1 MEGCRKICIEA
12 NGINVLIRRTPHM
25 KLYSIRKTRLQLE
38 SEFRKFI
45 NGGNLLQNNFHI
57 EAPQVEL
64 TPLHAH
70 YAFKTL

>member
-1 MEGCRKICIEA
+1 MLAKTIYMF
-12 NGINVLIRRTPHM
+12 V
-25 KLYSIRKTRLQLE
+25 KTRLQLE

-70 YAFKTL
+70 YAFKTFGITDRRTNGRRIITAL